1 MTLRQASNQIRKSLN
16 PYPCKVKART
26 VSFEGFGFG
35 SAGFIE
41 IECDEQLPTQALKV
55 LEGIKPNLQSQENKF
70 IVSLK
75 GKAYPFGQKI

>member
-1 MTLRQASNQIRKSLN
+1 MTLRQASNQIRKTLT

-41 IECDEQLPTQALKV
+41 IECNSQLPPQALEL
-55 LEGIKPNLQSQENKF
+55 LERIKPSLESQENKF
-70 IVSLK
+70 IISLR
-75 GKAYPFGQKI
+75 GTAYPFGQKI